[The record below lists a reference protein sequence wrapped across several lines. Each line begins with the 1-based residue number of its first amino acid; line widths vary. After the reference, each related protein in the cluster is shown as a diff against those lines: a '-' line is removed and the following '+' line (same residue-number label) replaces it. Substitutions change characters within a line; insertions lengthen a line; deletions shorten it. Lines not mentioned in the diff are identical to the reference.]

1 MNFLHNRASGILMHI
16 SSLPGPGGIGTLGAS
31 AYTFVDY
38 LANAKQSYWQI
49 LPICPT
55 SYGDSPYQSF
65 STYAGNPYFIDLEL
79 LQKDGLLNEADWK
92 HTHWAND
99 ERFVDYGVLYIERH
113 KLLRAVHQKFE
124 QNLPT
129 DFEIFCKENSFWL
142 EDYALFMAI
151 KDKHGGISF
160 HQWEEDIRTRNPES
174 LANWKNICYNDIR
187 YYKMLQYLFFKQ
199 WKSLKQYAN
208 KKGIRIIGDL
218 PIYVS
223 SDSSDVWANPEIFD
237 TKEVAGCPPDAF
249 AADGQ
254 LWGNPV
260 YKWDVLE
267 KQNYQWWITRLT
279 YNLAIYDVLR
289 IDHFRGFES
298 YYCIPAQDTTAK
310 NGVWRKGPGLQLFTE
325 FKKHAPD
332 AAVIAE
338 DLGFLT
344 DEVKQ
349 MRKDSGFPGMKV
361 LQFAF
366 DSREENDYLPEHY
379 EHTSVVYTGTHDNDT
394 LLGWIN
400 HSPKEDIDTALKYL
414 HVNNQGQLA
423 PAMMKAAMECVSD
436 TCILTMQDILGL
448 ETFARMNIPSTLG
461 NNWRWR
467 ATEKQ
472 LAEAPWNK
480 LRSLTEQTKRC

>member
-16 SSLPGPGGIGTLGAS
+16 SSLPGPGGIGTLGS
-31 AYTFVDY
+31 QAYAFVDR
-38 LANAKQSYWQI
+38 LADAKQTYWQI

-79 LQKDGLLNEADWK
+79 LQKDGLLSEDDWK
-92 HTHWAND
+92 HTHWADD

-113 KLLRAVHQKFE
+113 KLLRNVHKKFE
-124 QNLPT
+124 KNLPG
-129 DFEIFCKENSFWL
+129 DFDSFCENNAFWL
-142 EDYALFMAI
+142 DDYALFMAI
-151 KDKHGGISF
+151 KDRHGGISF
-160 HQWEEDIRTRNPES
+160 HKWEEDIRERNPES
-174 LANWKNICYNDIR
+174 VANWTNLCHNDIR

-199 WKSLKQYAN
+199 WTALKTYAN

-223 SDSSDVWANPEIFD
+223 SDSSDVWATPEIFD

-260 YKWDVLE
+260 YKWDVL
-267 KQNYQWWITRLT
+267 KAQNYKWWITRLT

-298 YYCIPAQDTTAK
+298 YYCIPSQDTTAK
-310 NGVWRKGPGLQLFTE
+310 NGVWKKGPGLELFTE
-325 FKKHAPD
+325 FKKQSGE

-349 MRKDSGFPGMKV
+349 MRKDSGYPGMKV

-379 EHTSVVYTGTHDNDT
+379 THDSVVYIGTHDNDT

-400 HSPKEDIDTALKYL
+400 HSLLP
-414 HVNNQGQLA
+414 
-423 PAMMKAAMECVSD
+423 CR
-436 TCILTMQDILGL
+436 TCWDW
-448 ETFARMNIPSTLG
+448 IPMH
-461 NNWRWR
+461 
-467 ATEKQ
+467 A
-472 LAEAPWNK
+472 
-480 LRSLTEQTKRC
+480 